1 MAEPVATAA
10 EQVSLPTAE
19 LVKVSNHIS
28 LLPPLSRKGHGP
40 GLVIVLPADTP
51 SYTDGGVVCENGIP
65 PPLLK
70 WAEEGFAVVEIRGDT
85 FTGGSTTATTT
96 QILAKALTALEGC
109 EKCDFNEGV
118 GMVVYDTS
126 IWNELGRSAA
136 IGPTM
141 KAAVIYGTAG
151 DLVTPVAIPL
161 LCHFAGH
168 EKAESHPDAKIYTYP
183 SAKSSKFVIPG
194 LPEFDSTNEAVAHT
208 RNLTFLKKYIR
219 GLDFDLEAIWEEHTY
234 FEFAERSVSK
244 TMATMVQEPYVNH
257 ITTMTGGIGRAS
269 LTNFYRNHFIPK
281 NPKDMELLL
290 VSRTIGIDRVC
301 DEFVAKF
308 THDMEID
315 WLAPGI
321 PPTGRK
327 VELPCT
333 SVVCVRGDRLYHE
346 HIAWD
351 QASLLIQ
358 LGLMP
363 EYLPYPYALPDG
375 SKPGPGKKFEYKV
388 PAAGVETS
396 MKMLDKNRIPSNGM
410 FEYKVREVDA

>member
-1 MAEPVATAA
+1 MADPSAAA
-10 EQVSLPTAE
+10 EEHISLPTAD
-19 LVKVSNHIS
+19 LVKVTDHIS

-40 GLVIVLPADTP
+40 GLILVLPANAP
-51 SYTDGGVVCENGIP
+51 RYTNGGVVCENGIP

-70 WAEEGFAVVEIRGDT
+70 WAEEGFAVVEIRGEE
-85 FTGGSTTATTT
+85 FTQGSTTTATE
-96 QILAKALTALEGC
+96 ILAKAVAALEEC
-109 EKCDFNEGV
+109 EKCDVKDGI
-118 GMVVYDTS
+118 GMVVYDTAL
-126 IWNELGRSAA
+126 WNEFAHSAA
-136 IGPTM
+136 IGP
-141 KAAVIYGTAG
+141 KIAAAVIYGTAG
-151 DLVTPVAIPL
+151 DLVTPVAIPR

-168 EKAESHPDAKIYTYP
+168 EKPGSHPEAKIYTYP
-183 SAKSSKFVIPG
+183 TAKSPKFVIPG
-194 LPEFDSTNEAVAHT
+194 QPEFDGTQEAVAHT

-234 FEFAERSVSK
+234 FEFAERSVPK
-244 TMATMVQEPYVNH
+244 TMETMVQEPYVNH
-257 ITTMTGGIGRAS
+257 ITTMTGGIGRTS

-375 SKPGPGKKFEYKV
+375 SKPAPGKKFEYRV

-396 MKMLDKNRIPSNGM
+396 VKMLDKNGIPSNGM
-410 FEYKVREVDA
+410 FAYKVREVDA

>member
-1 MAEPVATAA
+1 MAESITAA
-10 EQVSLPTAE
+10 EEHVSLPTAD
-19 LVKVSNHIS
+19 LVKVADHIS

-40 GLVIVLPADTP
+40 GLILVLPAKAP
-51 SYTDGGVVCENGIP
+51 RYTDGGVVCEDGIP

-70 WAEEGFAVVEIRGDT
+70 WAEEGFAVVEIRGEG
-85 FTGGSTTATTT
+85 FTQGSTMADVV
-96 QILAKALTALEGC
+96 KALAALEGC
-109 EKCDFNEGV
+109 EKCDFNDGI

-126 IWNELGRSAA
+126 LWNDLARSGGISPKIA
-136 IGPTM
+136 
-141 KAAVIYGTAG
+141 AAVVYGTAG
-151 DLVTPVAIPL
+151 DLVTSVAVPR
-161 LCHFAGH
+161 LCHFAGD
-168 EKAESHPDAKIYTYP
+168 EKAGSHPDAKIYTYP
-183 SAKSSKFVIPG
+183 SVSSSKFVIPG
-194 LPEFDSTNEAVAHT
+194 QAEFDSTNEAVSHT

-234 FEFAERSVSK
+234 YEFAERSVPK

-257 ITTMTGGIGRAS
+257 ITTMTGGIGRTS
-269 LTNFYRNHFIPK
+269 LTNFYSNNFIPK

-375 SKPGPGKKFEYKV
+375 SKPGPGKKFEYQV
-388 PAAGVETS
+388 PAAGIETS

-410 FEYKVREVDA
+410 FEYKIREVDA

>member
-1 MAEPVATAA
+1 MAEPIAA
-10 EQVSLPTAE
+10 AEEQVSLPTAE
-19 LVKVSNHIS
+19 LVKVSDHIS
-28 LLPPLSRKGHGP
+28 LLSPLSRKGHGP
-40 GLVIVLPADTP
+40 GLILVLPAGAP
-51 SYTDGGVVCENGIP
+51 RYRDGGVVCEDGIP

-70 WAEEGFAVVEIRGDT
+70 WAEEGFAVAEIRGEELT
-85 FTGGSTTATTT
+85 QGSSTATT
-96 QILAKALTALEGC
+96 QILTKALAALEAC
-109 EKCDFNEGV
+109 EKCDFNDGV
-118 GMVVYDTS
+118 GMVVYDTAL
-126 IWNELGRSAA
+126 WNEFGHSAA
-136 IGPTM
+136 IGP
-141 KAAVIYGTAG
+141 KIAAAVIYGTAG
-151 DLVTPVAIPL
+151 DLITPLAIPR

-168 EKAESHPDAKIYTYP
+168 EKADSHPGAKIYTYP
-183 SAKSSKFVIPG
+183 SVKSSKFVVPG
-194 LPEFDSTNEAVAHT
+194 QPEFDSTNEAVSHT
-208 RNLTFLKKYIR
+208 RNLTFLKKYVR

-234 FEFAERSVSK
+234 FEFAERSVPK

-257 ITTMTGGIGRAS
+257 ITTMTGGIGRTS
-269 LTNFYRNHFIPK
+269 LTNFYRNNFIPK

-363 EYLPYPYALPDG
+363 EYLPYPYPLPDG
-375 SKPGPGKKFEYKV
+375 SKPGPGKKFEYRV

>member
-1 MAEPVATAA
+1 MAEPIAA
-10 EQVSLPTAE
+10 AEEQVSLPTAE
-19 LVKVSNHIS
+19 LVRVSDHIS
-28 LLPPLSRKGHGP
+28 LLPPLSRKGRGP
-40 GLVIVLPADTP
+40 GLIIVLPANAP
-51 SYTDGGVVCENGIP
+51 RYAAGGVVCEDGIP

-70 WAEEGFAVVEIRGDT
+70 WAEEGFAVAEIRGEE
-85 FTGGSTTATTT
+85 FSQGTT
-96 QILAKALTALEGC
+96 LETALILGDALSALERC
-109 EKCDFNEGV
+109 EKCDYNDGV
-118 GMVVYDTS
+118 GMVVYDTAL
-126 IWNELGRSAA
+126 WNEFARSAA
-136 IGPTM
+136 IDRDIA
-141 KAAVIYGTAG
+141 AAVIYGTAG
-151 DLVTPVAIPL
+151 DLVTPVAIPR
-161 LCHFAGH
+161 LCHFVGH
-168 EKAESHPDAKIYTYP
+168 ETADSHPDAKIYTYP
-183 SAKSSKFVIPG
+183 SVTSSKFVIPG
-194 LPEFDSTNEAVAHT
+194 QPEFDSTNEAVSHT

-234 FEFAERSVSK
+234 FEFAERSVPK

-257 ITTMTGGIGRAS
+257 ITTMTGGVGRTS
-269 LTNFYRNHFIPK
+269 LTNFYRNNFIPK
-281 NPKDMELLL
+281 NPKDMELQL

-321 PPTGRK
+321 PPTGRQ

-363 EYLPYPYALPDG
+363 EYLTYPYALPDG
-375 SKPGPGKKFEYKV
+375 SKPAPGKRFEYRV

-410 FEYKVREVDA
+410 FEYKIREVDA